1 MTNLETYIQL
11 HKAIN
16 TYGLLKV
23 NGLLKYNTQ
32 WKRIALCLDE
42 VEQLS
47 NLTTRDK
54 MIIRDLLKDITI
66 GECYERI

>member
-11 HKAIN
+11 HKAISN
-16 TYGLLKV
+16 YGLLKV
-23 NGLLKYNTQ
+23 NDLLKYNTQ

-42 VEQLS
+42 VEKLS

-54 MIIRDLLKDITI
+54 MIIKNLLKDITI
-66 GECYERI
+66 GECYEH